1 MKIDW
6 IYLRLILYCALGV
19 IGLVIVPLALYAN
32 QEVVRSVVASGAA
45 SLFHLLAG
53 YALIEWGF
61 DKSNTTFLKIILGGT
76 LARMVVLVGVVFV
89 LIRIYQFHTMSLMI
103 SFLAYY
109 VLNLVLEIHL
119 LQKKVALKR

>member
-1 MKIDW
+1 M
-6 IYLRLILYCALGV
+6 YLRLILYCALAV
-19 IGLVIVPLALYAN
+19 IGLVIVPLTLYSDPEIV
-32 QEVVRSVVASGAA
+32 QSVVASGLA
-45 SLFHLLAG
+45 SLFHLLVG

-76 LARMVVLVGVVFV
+76 LIRMIILVGVVFI
-89 LIRIYQFHTMSLMI
+89 LIRIYQFHTMSLMF

-109 VLNLVLEIHL
+109 VLNLVLEIYL